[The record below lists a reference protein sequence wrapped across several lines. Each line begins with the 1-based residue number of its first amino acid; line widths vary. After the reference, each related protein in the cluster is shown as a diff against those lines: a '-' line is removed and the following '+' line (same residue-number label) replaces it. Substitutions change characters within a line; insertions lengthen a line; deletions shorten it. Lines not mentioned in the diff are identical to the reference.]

1 MKKKLQRVTSLSLA
15 LALVAALFVSTTI
28 PASALSYSGSASYKS
43 GKYYRALTSVQL
55 TGNQRTDIVN
65 VAKSQVGYQEG
76 SSSSRLSGEVRGNA
90 NCTEY
95 GRWYGL
101 QDMWCAMF
109 VSWCAN
115 AAGISTSTV
124 PKHCYTPSGL
134 SWFKSRGLAYSRA
147 TVARGGYTPQ
157 PGDIIYFKSS
167 RNSNTTNHIGIVTS
181 YSGSTVYTIEGNT
194 SSATI
199 STNGGAVAAKS
210 YSISNTY
217 IVYICKP
224 NYSGT
229 NISTGSGSS
238 SNTGSSV
245 NAKAKAL
252 TFDASYYSSKYADL
266 KSAFGTD
273 KTKLYN
279 HFINVGIKEGRQAS
293 PCFDVKYYLTNN
305 ADLKSAFGSNYQKA
319 YDHYIT
325 TGYKE
330 YHRVATAAPVNLGN
344 DFKANISFS
353 SKNLSLSGDN
363 VILYTPSS
371 APAQIWRF
379 IRQSDGSYK
388 IVNTKNNK
396 CLDANGATDNAG
408 ANVSLYNDNGSRA
421 QRWFIYSKNGKYIL
435 RPGCAR
441 LTVLD
446 VNGGST
452 NNSTNIQQYTYND
465 SNAQMFSITKVV
477 AETAAPTIS
486 NVKVSDV
493 TAAGYKVTCT
503 VSSPFGI
510 KEVKF
515 PTWTSNNGQ
524 DDIKWHVATISGN
537 TASYYVNVKDH
548 KNESGRYETHIY
560 VYDKAGKE
568 AKATTSATVP
578 AAAKPTISNVKVSDV
593 TAAGYKVTCTVSSPF
608 GIKEVK
614 FPTWTS
620 NNGQDDIKWH
630 VATISGNTASYYV
643 NVKDH
648 KNESGRY
655 ETHIYVYDKAG
666 KEAKATTSATVPT
679 NALSQMTAVN
689 LGDDFCA
696 RISFATANKN
706 LSLNGVNVITFS
718 PSKKPAQVWRFKRNT
733 DNSYTIINEK
743 TGNCLDVSGA
753 ASTAGTNVATYKS
766 NNSSAQR
773 WYLYL
778 VDGKYVFR
786 PACSKECVLDVAT
799 GSTKDYANLQIYT
812 YNASN
817 AQKFTITK
825 IGTYISEVDP
835 ENLGDISTCITFP
848 TCNKNLSISNGNVI
862 LYQKS
867 TSDAQVWNFKR
878 QSDGSYKIVNKKYGT
893 CLDVSG
899 AANKDGTNVA
909 LYKDNGSAAQRWFVY
924 LKEGKYIL
932 RPACSSTRVL
942 DVNGGRT
949 ADLTNIQLWT
959 YAGVDNTNKEFYF
972 TSPSSSTSTGTSTN
986 TSGTATASQM
996 AVMRKIIY
1004 AVETGGQVYGNVDYS
1019 NFTEAYTNSSS
1030 EHAITIGGGQWY
1042 GNEAKRLLNT
1052 IRATNPVTFASL
1064 DTAGIA
1070 SDLDTQNWST
1080 YKLSKTSAKAKCI
1093 QKIIGS
1099 SVGIKCQDQLLDEQM
1114 AAYMQEAKNLG
1125 VTDIAAQM
1133 MCANFRHQGGLS
1145 AMKRIIN
1152 KTATPYTLDNLY
1164 AACQTDTGNQV
1175 GAYKSRQK
1183 MVYNALKTYL

>member
-124 PKHCYTPSGL
+124 PKHCFTPSGL

-147 TVARGGYTPQ
+147 TVAAGGYKPQ
-157 PGDIIYFKSS
+157 PGDIIYFKSR

-279 HFINVGIKEGRQAS
+279 HFINAGIKEGRQAS

-344 DFKANISFS
+344 DFKAKISFS

-503 VSSPFGI
+503 VNAEAGI

-578 AAAKPTISNVKVSDV
+578 A
-593 TAAGYKVTCTVSSPF
+593 
-608 GIKEVK
+608 
-614 FPTWTS
+614 
-620 NNGQDDIKWH
+620 
-630 VATISGNTASYYV
+630 
-643 NVKDH
+643 
-648 KNESGRY
+648 
-655 ETHIYVYDKAG
+655 
-666 KEAKATTSATVPT
+666 

-706 LSLNGVNVITFS
+706 LSLNGVNVVTFS

-848 TCNKNLSISNGNVI
+848 TCNKNLSISNGNVV

-1052 IRATNPVTFASL
+1052 IRATNPATFASL